1 MKAVLLDTS
10 ALIQGYQAAGPELEQ
25 YTVPEVLGEVRDD
38 FQRARIESAVQ
49 TGSLKVVAPNG
60 SFTDMVEEAVEEMGE
75 GGALSEA
82 DTQLLS
88 LGLQMKAEG
97 KQPVIVSDDYS
108 VQNIADRLGIP
119 YRGLATPGIRRRL
132 KWVVYCPGC
141 GRRFRDA
148 RPGEPCPVCGTR
160 LKRKPEK

>member
-1 MKAVLLDTS
+1 LKAVLLDAS
-10 ALIQGYQAAGPELEQ
+10 ALIQGYQVVDPELEH
-25 YTVPEVLGEVRDD
+25 YTVPAVLGEVRDD

-49 TGSLKVVAPNG
+49 TGSLKVVPPNG
-60 SFTDMVEEAVEEMGE
+60 SYTDSVEEAVKEMGE
-75 GGALSEA
+75 GGSLSDA
-82 DTQLLS
+82 DIQFLS

-108 VQNIADRLGIP
+108 VQNMADRLGIP

-160 LKRKPEK
+160 LKRKPER